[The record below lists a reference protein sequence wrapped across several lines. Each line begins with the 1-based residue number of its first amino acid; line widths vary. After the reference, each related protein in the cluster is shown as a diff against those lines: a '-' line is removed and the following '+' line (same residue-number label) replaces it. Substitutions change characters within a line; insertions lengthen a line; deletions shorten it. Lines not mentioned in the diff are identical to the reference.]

1 MKQILQQGLYQDQLN
16 QLIQICEDNIEID
29 PTTFFILKS
38 IFEKILLDFW
48 EIEIAPKEDY
58 LRLEKTLT
66 PWILEV
72 WESSGEQRKVAL
84 DNLIRAY
91 RKIVTRSR

>member
-1 MKQILQQGLYQDQLN
+1 MKKLLQGGLYQDQLN
-16 QLIQICEDNIEID
+16 QLVQLCENNIESD

-38 IFEKILLDFW
+38 IFEKILFDFW
-48 EIEIAPKEDY
+48 EREIAPKEDY
-58 LRLEKTLT
+58 VRLEKTLT
-66 PWILEV
+66 PRIIEV

-91 RKIVTRSR
+91 RKLVAYSH